1 MPFQPILMF
10 LFKVFEFMKI
20 KNLRKIIHHFL
31 IFCFR
36 FSFKRLIAETV
47 EIVES
52 SPTKEF

>member
-20 KNLRKIIHHFL
+20 RNLRKIIHHFL